1 MENWGKKNVRFV
13 FFFFF
18 GASLYLSGTENRLQN
33 HHQPHQHQQQH
44 HHRQDHQ
51 YLLYNMST
59 NHRPQLESKR
69 GKVIK
74 IKDSIKH
81 ARALP
86 QKKSLK
92 YRQDIPST
100 ISGYGSDSEDE
111 EEEEKEEEKEEER
124 DEISTPPLKK
134 IKIDNTTV
142 AKEESRTSK
151 EEETKEDKESES
163 EESDSDSDDETA
175 LLLQEIEKIRQEKLE
190 NDKDQ
195 NESKVV
201 AIKPGS
207 STKKKSWRLTTTF
220 NNNKSK
226 QAKEGKK
233 YSTDSLDSEY
243 HQKLM
248 SKYIR

>member
-1 MENWGKKNVRFV
+1 
-13 FFFFF
+13 
-18 GASLYLSGTENRLQN
+18 
-33 HHQPHQHQQQH
+33 
-44 HHRQDHQ
+44 
-51 YLLYNMST
+51 MST

-86 QKKSLK
+86 QQKSLK

-100 ISGYGSDSEDE
+100 ISG
-111 EEEEKEEEKEEER
+111 
-124 DEISTPPLKK
+124 
-134 IKIDNTTV
+134 
-142 AKEESRTSK
+142 K

-207 STKKKSWRLTTTF
+207 STKKKSWRSTTTF

-226 QAKEGKK
+226 QAKEEKK

>member
-1 MENWGKKNVRFV
+1 
-13 FFFFF
+13 
-18 GASLYLSGTENRLQN
+18 
-33 HHQPHQHQQQH
+33 
-44 HHRQDHQ
+44 
-51 YLLYNMST
+51 MST

-86 QKKSLK
+86 QQKSLK

-226 QAKEGKK
+226 QAKEEKK

>member
-1 MENWGKKNVRFV
+1 
-13 FFFFF
+13 
-18 GASLYLSGTENRLQN
+18 
-33 HHQPHQHQQQH
+33 
-44 HHRQDHQ
+44 
-51 YLLYNMST
+51 MST

-86 QKKSLK
+86 QQKSLK
-92 YRQDIPST
+92 YRQDIAST
-100 ISGYGSDSEDE
+100 ISGYGSDSDSEDE
-111 EEEEKEEEKEEER
+111 DEG

-142 AKEESRTSK
+142 AKEESITSK
-151 EEETKEDKESES
+151 EMETKEDNESES
-163 EESDSDSDDETA
+163 EESDSDSDSDDETA
-175 LLLQEIEKIRQEKLE
+175 LLLQEIEKIRQDKLA

-195 NESKVV
+195 NESKLV
-201 AIKPGS
+201 AIQTGS
-207 STKKKSWRLTTTF
+207 TTKKKSWRLTTAF

-226 QAKEGKK
+226 QAKEEKK
-233 YSTDSLDSEY
+233 YSTDSLESEY